1 MDKLKTIDETAIAA
15 RMDSPL
21 VKDVSDGRI
30 GQAVTMAFLRA
41 GQDKEDNILE
51 FLISDFKKSVVEE
64 FPYLTVEEVSYA
76 LKEGVF
82 GRYGEYFGV
91 NEVTMMNWVR
101 AYVVSDERINF
112 IQKRNIDNAVK
123 ALPPKK
129 EPTEE
134 EKREEVLKFIQ
145 KEIDTYKRI
154 HRYSSIGTFVYDY
167 LDKAGVIQTSNA
179 EKWELYNKY
188 YKLEMELER
197 TCPQKTGAIVA
208 FSERMK
214 LIEKNVKR
222 RATKR
227 CKDFLVVRFFD
238 SVIASGKDVQ
248 TFIDDNQKN

>member
-1 MDKLKTIDETAIAA
+1 MELQTIDETSVAK
-15 RMDSPL
+15 RMNAPLIKDASNDSL
-21 VKDVSDGRI
+21 
-30 GQAVTMAFLRA
+30 GQIISLAYFRK
-41 GQDKEDNILE
+41 GQEKENEVMDFIV
-51 FLISDFKKSVVEE
+51 SDFKSLVVEE
-64 FPYLTVEEVSYA
+64 FPYLTIEEVSFA
-76 LKEGVF
+76 IKEGVM

-123 ALPPKK
+123 ALPPKQ

-134 EKREEVLKFIQ
+134 EKRAEVLSFIQ

-214 LIEKNVKR
+214 FIEKNVKS

-238 SVIASGKDVQ
+238 SVIASGKSLKEYIAEKSQ
-248 TFIDDNQKN
+248 N